1 MTNIAHQKFLA
12 LMQVAADAPLRP
24 EEQMALESHLAECND
39 CRSRA
44 QSLDE
49 LQDGL
54 RRVMQQQWNVRSKPL
69 SAAAIKA
76 RSRRTIAQ
84 NHVASMFGKFA
95 FIPMLALTIFMVLTA
110 KMSNPQKA
118 SLTVSGTPSMAMLI
132 PRPPSLTVAKAHTQT
147 CRQISYS
154 AQENET
160 ISGIAI
166 KYNVTRESIAS
177 YNRISSDRLD
187 APRLLI
193 IPICERTPLE
203 NTTTP
208 TASNTVTIPSDYPA
222 PRG

>member
-1 MTNIAHQKFLA
+1 MTTIAHQKFLT
-12 LMQVAADAPLRP
+12 LLQIAADEPLRP
-24 EEQMALESHLAECND
+24 EEQIALESHLAECND

-54 RRVMQQQWNVRSKPL
+54 RRVMQQQWDVRNKPL
-69 SAAAIKA
+69 SAVAIKA

-84 NHVASMFGKFA
+84 THAASMFGKFA

-110 KMSNPQKA
+110 KMGNPQKA
-118 SLTVSGTPSMAMLI
+118 SLTVSGTPSMAMLV
-132 PRPPSLTVAKAHTQT
+132 PRPPSLTVAKSHTQT
-147 CRQISYS
+147 CRQTSYS

-166 KYNVTRESIAS
+166 KFNVSRESIAN
-177 YNRISSDRLD
+177 YNGISGDRLD
-187 APRLLI
+187 APRVLI